1 MVLFTMNYT
10 PKIID
15 CMTFYNEMDL
25 LTYRLNILNDVVDYF
40 IIVESKYTHSGIEK
54 PLFFNENN
62 KLFSKFQNKIIHI
75 ILEDAPVI
83 CPHFTYEKN
92 AQVRNKKYQRDMID
106 YGLNKLTL
114 RPRDLITITDL
125 DEIPDPTTLHELKNE
140 HIYICTL
147 GMKMY
152 YCDLNTVSLT
162 HPWWTKAK
170 IMLYETYKLINL
182 SCDDIRDFPCQIRT
196 KGGWH
201 LSSFGNPSFIQN
213 KLKGFSHQED
223 TTDTYTNV
231 EKISIKNNDYLP
243 PKYDVY
249 LQRFIKESS
258 SVEASP
264 KE

>member
-1 MVLFTMNYT
+1 MVLFTMDYT

-54 PLFFNENN
+54 PLFFNEN
-62 KLFSKFQNKIIHI
+62 KGLFSKFQNKIIHI
-75 ILEDAPVI
+75 ILEDAPFI
-83 CPHFTYEKN
+83 YPNINYE
-92 AQVRNKKYQRDMID
+92 RNEQWANEIYQRNLIAYGID
-106 YGLNKLTL
+106 KLTL
-114 RPRDLITITDL
+114 HPRDLITITDL
-125 DEIPDPTTLHELKNE
+125 DEIPDPATLTQLKESNISVGSFEMDFYYYNLNTLHDILWN
-140 HIYICTL
+140 
-147 GMKMY
+147 
-152 YCDLNTVSLT
+152 
-162 HPWWTKAK
+162 KAK
-170 IMLYETYKLINL
+170 IISYATYQALQL
-182 SCDDIRDFPCQIRT
+182 SCSQIRHLNNIT
-196 KGGWH
+196 SIKKGGWH
-201 LSSFGNPSFIQN
+201 LSYFGDSRFIQN